1 MKAKS
6 KNKTF
11 QFNDQFKDKGTP
23 LIECLL
29 TECNMNEEITIISV
43 NTGYKAKSRLANL
56 GIVPG
61 VKIIKKKTAPF
72 KGPIEVFVKGSS
84 LVLGRGLAA
93 NIMVKCNKTCKY

>member
-1 MKAKS
+1 MKAKY
-6 KNKTF
+6 KNNAYHS
-11 QFNDQFKDKGTP
+11 NDQFKDEGTP

-43 NTGYKAKSRLANL
+43 NIGYKAKNRLANL

-72 KGPIEVFVKGSS
+72 KGPIEIFVKGSS
-84 LVLGRGLAA
+84 LVLGRGIAA
-93 NIMVKCNKTCKY
+93 NIMVKCNKTCKH

>member
-1 MKAKS
+1 MKAES
-6 KNKTF
+6 KN
-11 QFNDQFKDKGTP
+11 QIQHNNDHFTDEGTP

-29 TECNMNEEITIISV
+29 TECNMNEEITIMSV
-43 NTGYKAKSRLANL
+43 NTGLKAKNRLANL

-61 VKIIKKKTAPF
+61 VKLIKKKTAPF

-93 NIMVKCNKTCKY
+93 KIMVNCNKNCNY